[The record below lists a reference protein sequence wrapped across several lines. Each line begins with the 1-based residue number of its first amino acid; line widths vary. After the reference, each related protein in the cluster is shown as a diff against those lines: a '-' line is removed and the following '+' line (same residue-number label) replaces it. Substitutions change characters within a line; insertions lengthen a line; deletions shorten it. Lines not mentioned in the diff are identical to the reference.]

1 MINTSK
7 FGRKGE
13 TLVLKTYLQEG
24 YRLLARNFQYY
35 QTGVKGRLGE
45 IDLIFCKDQL
55 IAMVEVKT
63 RSSLLFGH
71 SFTQVSRKQLA
82 NLHRAFVYFQN
93 CFPEYRNYSARFD
106 VASVFQGQ
114 VTILKNAYEF

>member
-1 MINTSK
+1 MTHTTK

-13 TLVLKTYLQEG
+13 ALVLQVYLQKG
-24 YRLLARNFQYY
+24 YQLVVKNFQYY
-35 QTGVKGRLGE
+35 QTGVRGRLGE
-45 IDLIFCKDQL
+45 IDLIFYKDRL
-55 IAMVEVKT
+55 IVMVEVKT

-71 SFTQVSRKQLA
+71 SFLQISRKQLT
-82 NLHRAFVYFQN
+82 NLQKAFAFFQTR
-93 CFPEYRNYSARFD
+93 FPEYRNCPARFD

>member
-1 MINTSK
+1 MVNTTK

-13 TLVLKTYLQEG
+13 ALVLEDYLQEG
-24 YRLLARNFQYY
+24 YRLLVKNFQYY
-35 QTGVKGRLGE
+35 QAGVKGRLGE
-45 IDLIFCKDQL
+45 IDLIFYKDRL
-55 IAMVEVKT
+55 VVMVEVKT

-71 SFTQVSRKQLA
+71 SFLQISRKQLT
-82 NLHRAFVYFQN
+82 NLQRAFAFFQTR
-93 CFPEYRNYSARFD
+93 FPEYRNYPVRFD